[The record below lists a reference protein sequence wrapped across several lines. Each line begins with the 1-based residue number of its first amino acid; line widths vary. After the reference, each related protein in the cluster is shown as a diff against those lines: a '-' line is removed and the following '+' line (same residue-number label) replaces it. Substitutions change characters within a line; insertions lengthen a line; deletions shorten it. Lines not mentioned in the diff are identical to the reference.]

1 MSSGLKIKSQGEETY
16 QKVRDAITYGKLNPG
31 ERLVEHQV
39 CESFQVG
46 RTPLREALRRLQTE
60 GYVDFVPNKGVTISK
75 LSIEDVEQIYDIIAI
90 LEGYAAEVA
99 ARRLT
104 KEGIQALTS
113 LHHKMIDLNAEQDFK
128 TWLEHNTLFHAH
140 IVQAGGNRHLSK
152 LITGL
157 RDRLYRYRF
166 LSVTILGQSEKYSDD
181 HEKILTAL
189 RGKKAQQAGK
199 SMRDHVNYVAEFM
212 IGLLRQSPGL

>member
-1 MSSGLKIKSQGEETY
+1 MRSQGEKTY
-16 QKVRDAITYGKLNPG
+16 QKIREAITYGKLNPG

-75 LSIEDVEQIYDIIAI
+75 LSIDDVEQIYNIISI
-90 LEGYAAEVA
+90 LEGYAAEMA
-99 ARRLT
+99 AHRLT
-104 KEGIQALTS
+104 KEDMKALIS
-113 LHHKMIDLNAEQDFK
+113 LHERMIELNSKQNFGAWVEQ
-128 TWLEHNTLFHAH
+128 NALFHAH
-140 IVQAGGNRHLSK
+140 IVQASGNQHLSN

-166 LSVTILGQSEKYSDD
+166 LSVTILGQSGKYSED
-181 HEKILTAL
+181 HEKILTAF

-199 SMRDHVNYVAEFM
+199 LMRNHVLYVSKLM
-212 IGLLRQSPGL
+212 IDLLRQSPGL